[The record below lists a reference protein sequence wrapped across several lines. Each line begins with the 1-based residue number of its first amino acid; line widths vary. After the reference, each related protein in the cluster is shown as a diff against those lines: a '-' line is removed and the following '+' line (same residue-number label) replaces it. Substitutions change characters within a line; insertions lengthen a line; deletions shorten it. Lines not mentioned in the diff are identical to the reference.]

1 MAQRFSVKSQG
12 QGRRRNGRARSRGWK
27 EEMEER
33 RTNKEKSSV
42 LGFRIILCIFPMCQS
57 PIGCCKT
64 KLLQMYRITGF
75 PLKNYRPL

>member
-1 MAQRFSVKSQG
+1 
-12 QGRRRNGRARSRGWK
+12 
-27 EEMEER
+27 MEER

-64 KLLQMYRITGF
+64 KLLQMYSIAGF
-75 PLKNYRPL
+75 PILDKSNIWRLHYKCSK